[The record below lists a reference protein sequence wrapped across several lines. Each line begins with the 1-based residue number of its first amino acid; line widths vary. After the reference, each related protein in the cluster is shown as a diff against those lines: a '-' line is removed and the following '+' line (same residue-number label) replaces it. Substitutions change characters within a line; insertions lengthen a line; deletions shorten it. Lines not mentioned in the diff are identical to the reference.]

1 MSQIPSRNF
10 AAGLALALAF
20 SLSSPLGA
28 ATRLSSTASARDF
41 LAGDLD
47 GTTLTS
53 DGRLTLGPVFT
64 PRAWPEEAAGAVV
77 FGAASDS
84 RGRVYVATGGGQ
96 GRLFV
101 SEPDGSVRVLFESD
115 SPNVTAVAVGPGG
128 EVACATS
135 PGGRLW
141 RVDPR
146 AKDPAKSGAPAG
158 ETGEA
163 AVWTLAF
170 GGDGTLYAGTGTKGR
185 IWKAGR
191 DARASLHAEIEDTHV
206 RSLLV
211 RPDGTLLAGTSDR
224 GLVVAVSADGKVRTL
239 HDFARPEVTA
249 LVPTPHGAV
258 LAVATSVEVPQLS
271 QQRSEPRSP
280 ASPAGSAPGAP
291 GVPGA
296 PGAAPEPVPQGT
308 VSVSTTT
315 SPVRPASPPA
325 ARRDGNGEVVLIAA
339 DGFVEPEWILP
350 EDTIY
355 GARWDEERGALLL
368 ATGSR
373 GRVYSLKDR
382 RLRAEAQVDQ
392 KQVVSTPAVPGGFA
406 IVAATAPGVFRPVPG
421 KGAARGSYLSSVRD
435 AGRLARFGSAR
446 FEGSVPKGAVV
457 TLSVRSGNSD
467 RPDGTWSEWALAGRT
482 GSADVPPARYF
493 QWRAE
498 LAAAPSG
505 EAPVIERVDFSW
517 AERNARPILESV
529 TVLEPGAVYPRPGTT
544 GGPAV
549 LSVTNPD
556 ENGAFAGLEP
566 PRDASEPTGKK
577 LYRKGFRTVTWR
589 GNDPNGDSLRYDL
602 EARREGSEA
611 WFSIRR
617 DVEDSYLSFDTTPLP
632 DGRYRFRV
640 TASDRASN
648 AEGESLSASGE
659 SDQVLVDGT
668 PPTLT
673 ILGRKAEGD
682 RIVLRV
688 RAVDGLSPLVRAEGT
703 VSADRWRPLAAADGA
718 LDGREEELT
727 LDVPKPEGPAFLSI
741 RVVDAS
747 GNSSAVSAEFPGDF
761 R

>member
-1 MSQIPSRNF
+1 MNQRLTRIV
-10 AAGLALALAF
+10 AASLALAPVLV
-20 SLSSPLGA
+20 LA
-28 ATRLSSTASARDF
+28 ATLEAATKLSPTASARDF

-101 SEPDGSVRVLFESD
+101 SEPDGAVNVLFEAD
-115 SPNVTAVAVGPGG
+115 SPNVTAVAVGPRG

-141 RVDPR
+141 RVDPN
-146 AKDPAKSGAPAG
+146 AKDPSKAGTPSG
-158 ETGEA
+158 ETGES
-163 AVWTLAF
+163 AVWALAF
-170 GGDGTLYAGTGTKGR
+170 GPDGTLYAGTGTKGR

-191 DARASLHAEIEDTHV
+191 DGQASLHAEIEDTHV

-211 RPDGTLLAGTSDR
+211 RPDGTLVAGTSDR
-224 GLVVAVSADGKVRTL
+224 GLVVAVSADGKVKTL

-249 LVPTPHGAV
+249 LVPAPDGAV

-271 QQRSEPRSP
+271 QQRSEPK
-280 ASPAGSAPGAP
+280 SPAGSASPGSTP
-291 GVPGA
+291 PGA
-296 PGAAPEPVPQGT
+296 PGAPPEPVPQGT

-315 SPVRPASPPA
+315 SPVRPPAPPPA
-325 ARRDGNGEVVLIAA
+325 RREGNGEVVLVAA

-350 EDTIY
+350 DETIY
-355 GARWDEERGALLL
+355 GARWDEGRGALLL
-368 ATGSR
+368 ATGPR

-406 IVAATAPGVFRPVPG
+406 IVTATAPGVFRPAP
-421 KGAARGSYLSSVRD
+421 ARGPVRGTYLSSAKD
-435 AGRLARFGSAR
+435 AGRLSRFGSVR
-446 FEGSVPKGAVV
+446 FEGTVPKGGVV
-457 TLSVRSGNSD
+457 NLSVRSGNSD
-467 RPDGTWSEWALAGRT
+467 RPDGTWSDWIPAGPS
-482 GSADVPPARYF
+482 GNADVPPARYF
-493 QWRAE
+493 QWRAD
-498 LAAAPSG
+498 LVAAPSG
-505 EAPVIERVDFSW
+505 DAPVVERVELSW
-517 AERNARPILESV
+517 AERNARPIVENV
-529 TVLEPGAVYPRPGTT
+529 TVLEPGAVFSRPGAPA
-544 GGPAV
+544 GAAV

-566 PRDASEPTGKK
+566 PREGTEPTGKK
-577 LYRKGFRTVTWR
+577 LFRKGFRTLAWK
-589 GNDPNGDSLRYDL
+589 GIDPNGDSLRYDL
-602 EARREGSEA
+602 EARREGSPA
-611 WFSIRR
+611 WFAVRR
-617 DVEDSYLSFDTTPLP
+617 DLEDSWFSFDTTPLP

-648 AEGESLSASGE
+648 VEGEALTAVVE
-659 SDQVLVDGT
+659 SEQVVVDGS
-668 PPTLT
+668 PPVLA
-673 ILGRKAEGD
+673 ILDRKVEGN
-682 RIVLRV
+682 RVVLRV
-688 RAVDGLSPLVRAEGT
+688 GAVDGLSPLVRAEGT

-727 LDVPKPEGPAFLSI
+727 LAVPRPSGPAFLSI

-747 GNSSAVSAEFPGDF
+747 GNSAAVSAEYPGDF